1 MCFPVLSSGNIIKD
15 IIYLFF
21 IQRHG
26 ASVDLQGILPG
37 PSGFQGKWGSARNGE
52 GFKAEGDI
60 RLHIYYLI
68 NVLFCRRIRLIGT
81 LLQCLTFC
89 SLCFFLGFFLLLF

>member
-1 MCFPVLSSGNIIKD
+1 MLALFPCCGFFGAFFILCFLVLSSGNIIKD

-26 ASVDLQGILPG
+26 ASVDLQGILLG
-37 PSGFQGKWGSARNGE
+37 PSGFQGKWGLARNGE

-60 RLHIYYLI
+60 RLLIYYLI
-68 NVLFCRRIRLIGT
+68 EVL
-81 LLQCLTFC
+81 
-89 SLCFFLGFFLLLF
+89 LC